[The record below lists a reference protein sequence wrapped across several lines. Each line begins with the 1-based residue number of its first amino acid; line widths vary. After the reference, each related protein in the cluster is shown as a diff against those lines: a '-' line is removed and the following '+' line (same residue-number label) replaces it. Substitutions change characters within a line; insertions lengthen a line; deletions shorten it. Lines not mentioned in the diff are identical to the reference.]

1 MTIELRRGG
10 TSSDASTWDK
20 VTDGLLYVAYGR
32 TLVGFSIASGTLDSD
47 YLLIV
52 HPESY
57 ADMIRAM
64 LHADPERAV
73 KAIGV
78 ALQEGIPEQ
87 TIKEG
92 DVWYAACG

>member
-1 MTIELRRGG
+1 MAIELRRGG

-20 VTDGLLYVAYGR
+20 ITDGLLYVAYGR
-32 TLVGFSIASGTLDSD
+32 ALVGFSIASGMPDGD

-57 ADMIRAM
+57 ADVIRAM
-64 LHADPERAV
+64 LHADPEQAV
-73 KAIGV
+73 KAIG
-78 ALQEGIPEQ
+78 AAFQDGIAEQ

-92 DVWYAACG
+92 DVWFADCG

>member
-32 TLVGFSIASGTLDSD
+32 ALVGLSIEDGMPDGD

-52 HPESY
+52 HPGSY
-57 ADMIRAM
+57 ADVIRAM

-73 KAIGV
+73 KAIGA
-78 ALQEGIPEQ
+78 ALQGGIPEQ

-92 DVWYAACG
+92 DVWFADCA